1 MERLL
6 VVSSS
11 PHIHSP
17 LDTQKVMGW
26 VLAAL
31 APAGLAGVYFFG
43 FRAAIVMAVCVAS
56 CVLFEYLW
64 EKALK
69 KPSTVNDLSAA
80 VTGLL
85 LAYNLPPTIPF
96 WMAVLGSL
104 FSMIVVKHLF
114 GGLGCNI
121 VNPALAGRAMM
132 LTSWPVPMTT
142 WTIDGV
148 SGPTPLALIKSGA
161 LDQLP
166 SLQDLFIGH
175 VGGCIGETSAIALLI
190 GFGILLWK
198 DIIKWHIPVVYVATV
213 AVLSMVFGR
222 PVSPLYE
229 VLSGGLLLGAIFMA
243 TDYVTTP
250 VTRRGQIIFAVGCGV
265 LATIWYASPSSVG
278 RFDYFLYSITKRTLA
293 LRQLIG
299 RLRSHVYPRV
309 R

>member
-64 EKALK
+64 EKAVK

-148 SGPTPLALIKSGA
+148 SGPTPLALIKTGA

-166 SLQDLFIGH
+166 SLQDLFIGR

-250 VTRRGQIIFAVGCGV
+250 VTRRGQIIFAVG
-265 LATIWYASPSSVG
+265 ASPAS
-278 RFDYFLYSITKRTLA
+278 
-293 LRQLIG
+293 
-299 RLRSHVYPRV
+299 
-309 R
+309 

>member
-43 FRAAIVMAVCVAS
+43 PRAAMVMAVCVAS

-64 EKALK
+64 EKAVK
-69 KPSTVNDLSAA
+69 KPSTVSDLSAA

-104 FSMIVVKHLF
+104 FAMIVVKHLF

-121 VNPALAGRAMM
+121 VNPALAARAMM

-148 SGPTPLALIKSGA
+148 SGPTPLALIKMGA
-161 LDQLP
+161 ADKLP
-166 SLQDLFIGH
+166 SIQELFIGH
-175 VGGCIGETSAIALLI
+175 IGGCIGETSSLALLI

-213 AVLSMVFGR
+213 AVLSMAFGR
-222 PVSPLYE
+222 PSPVYE

-250 VTRRGQIIFAVGCGV
+250 VTHRGQIIFAFGCGV
-265 LATIWYASPSSVG
+265 IATVIRTWGGYPEGVS
-278 RFDYFLYSITKRTLA
+278 YSILMMNLVVPLIDRATKPHIFGEVKKHA
-293 LRQLIG
+293 
-299 RLRSHVYPRV
+299 
-309 R
+309 